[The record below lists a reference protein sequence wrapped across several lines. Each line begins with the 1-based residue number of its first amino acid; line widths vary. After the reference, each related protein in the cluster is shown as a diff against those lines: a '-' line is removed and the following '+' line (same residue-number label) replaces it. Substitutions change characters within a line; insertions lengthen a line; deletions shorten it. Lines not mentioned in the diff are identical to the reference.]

1 MDDVLIIGGGVIG
14 LSLAWDL
21 ATHGCSVRVIDQGEV
36 GREASWA
43 GAGVL
48 PPGVMHADQ
57 HPHEQLRGL
66 SYQLHSEWAERLRGL
81 TGIDTGYRRC
91 GGIYLARAPGEAA
104 ALAAWAAALREEG
117 IEAIRLSVEELHD
130 IEPGIAMVEA
140 RKSAPSAALSTQY
153 SVLST
158 TTSGAPRR
166 STSPQVALFLPDEA
180 QLRNPRHLKALV
192 AACEQA
198 GVKIIPHVA
207 PSEFRIRDDEL
218 TEVCTSAGSM
228 RARQYCFT
236 AGAWTGQLLA
246 RLGIN
251 TGILPIRGQIVL
263 FRCKSASGGPITR
276 IINEGSRYLVPR
288 DDGRVLSG
296 STEEEVGFDKRTTDE
311 AISELTEFARG
322 LVPALREADVELTWA
337 GLRPGSYDGLPY
349 LGRLPGLKN
358 AYVAAGHFRTG
369 LFLSPATAV
378 VMSQLLRGE
387 KPGIDLAPFRV
398 GR

>member
-43 GAGVL
+43 GAGVI
-48 PPGVMHADQ
+48 PPGVMRVNQ

-66 SYQLHSEWAERLRGL
+66 SYQLHAEWAERLKRV

-104 ALAAWAAALREEG
+104 SLAGWAAALRDEG
-117 IEAIRLSVEELHD
+117 IEAVRLSAKELGE
-130 IEPGIAMVEA
+130 IEPGIELRGAELSDSA
-140 RKSAPSAALSTQY
+140 RVSHRLPTQHSAI
-153 SVLST
+153 
-158 TTSGAPRR
+158 
-166 STSPQVALFLPDEA
+166 FLPDEA

-192 AACEQA
+192 AACEKA

-207 PSEFRIRDDEL
+207 PSEFCIRENEL
-218 TEVCTSAGSM
+218 TEVCTSAGSV

-263 FRCKSASGGPITR
+263 FRCKSASGGPITH

-288 DDGRVLSG
+288 DDGRVLAG
-296 STEEEVGFDKRTTDE
+296 STEEEVGFDKRTTEE
-311 AISELTEFARG
+311 AISELAEFARS
-322 LVPALREADVELTWA
+322 LVPALREADVERTWA

-387 KPGIDLAPFRV
+387 KPQIDLGPFRV
-398 GR
+398 AR